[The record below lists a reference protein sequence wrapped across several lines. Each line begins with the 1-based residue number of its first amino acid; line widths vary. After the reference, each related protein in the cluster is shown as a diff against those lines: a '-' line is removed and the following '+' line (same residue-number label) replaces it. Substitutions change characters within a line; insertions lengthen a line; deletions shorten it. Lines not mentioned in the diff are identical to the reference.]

1 MLSELQIANLSTA
14 FDVLDVTR
22 DGALDRDDFEKISES
37 VLAGIERPAGS
48 IYGQAVRD
56 GYLNWW
62 EQIREDAD
70 GDGDGRVSKA
80 EYLAAVDR
88 GLLHT
93 TDYLDAVTCV
103 ADALFTAVDT
113 DGDGCLSHEEMGAIY
128 ASVGIGGEVAAG
140 AFAQIDTDHDGRITS
155 AEWRAA
161 IQGVFMATI
170 AEEPGSNMLGNA

>member
-14 FDVLDVTR
+14 FDVLDTTG
-22 DGALDRDDFEKISES
+22 DGVLDQDDFEKISES
-37 VLAGIERPAGS
+37 VLAGIDRPAGS
-48 IYGQAVRD
+48 VYGQAVRG

-93 TDYLDAVTCV
+93 TDYLDAVSCV
-103 ADALFTAVDT
+103 ADALFAAVDA
-113 DGDGCLSHEEMGAIY
+113 DGDGSLSFDEMGAIY
-128 ASVGIGGEVAAG
+128 TSVGLGGEVASG
-140 AFAQIDTDHDGRITS
+140 AFAQIDTDRDGRITS
-155 AEWRAA
+155 AEWCAA
-161 IQGVFMATI
+161 IQGIFMATI
-170 AEEPGSNMLGNA
+170 AEAPGSNMLGNA